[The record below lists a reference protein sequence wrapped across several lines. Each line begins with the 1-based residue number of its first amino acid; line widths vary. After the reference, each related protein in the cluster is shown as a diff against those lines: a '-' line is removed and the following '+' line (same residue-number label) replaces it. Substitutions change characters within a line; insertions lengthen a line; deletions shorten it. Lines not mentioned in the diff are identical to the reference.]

1 MTPSSC
7 NVSCNAICNLCTAV
21 LVQAFDA
28 SVQMDE
34 QGRIETCYTQA
45 DGCFGWRVDEVIGQ
59 PLHAILLHPDDRQT
73 YLDALASCLEHAADR
88 ESVCRVELK
97 GQHRSGSALLLEV
110 SLSRIGY
117 PQGAKVLASLR
128 DLTQHRSA
136 QDDLRIAETAFDL
149 FEGLV
154 VIDAHKNIVKVNSAF
169 TTITG
174 YDAHE
179 AVGKVSSIF
188 RADKTI
194 DNVYHELRRVLTT
207 ERFWQGEVWDRR
219 KNGERYPAWLRISA
233 VVDPGGDTR
242 HYVISFVDN
251 TAQHR
256 SEERIHNLAFFDSL
270 TQLPNRRLLMDRLK
284 RACHRSDRQRSLGAV
299 LVIDLDNFK
308 EVNDT
313 LGHDVGDELLTLT
326 ASRLQQCLKSDD
338 TIARLG
344 GDEFIVVLESLSEE
358 TSAAVGRAELVAN
371 RLRLVLVEPIELHG
385 QPIQISI
392 SIGAVL
398 LDGHSLSESDLVKHA
413 EAAMYQ
419 AKAAG
424 RNCVRFF
431 SSIQQDLLERRFE
444 LIASMRK
451 GFPEHFALHY
461 QLQVNAHGEPVGVE
475 ALIRWH
481 HPTLGNISPAMFI
494 PLAEETD
501 FVIQMGTWVLETACR
516 QLVAWSE
523 HPTTQALTIAVNVSA
538 KQFHRSDFVQTV
550 VDVIQQ
556 TGAKPNQIK
565 LELTEGLMLHDVSD
579 VIEKM
584 HVLRRAGVHF
594 SIDDF
599 GTGYSSL
606 SYLKRLPLDQ
616 LKIDRSFVHD
626 LQVDPND
633 QTIARTVVTLGH
645 SLGLNVI
652 AEGVETTQQ
661 RDILLQL
668 GCDSFQG
675 YLFGR
680 PMGIA
685 QLMQTSAFALPRNAV
700 ADQP

>member
-1 MTPSSC
+1 
-7 NVSCNAICNLCTAV
+7 
-21 LVQAFDA
+21 
-28 SVQMDE
+28 
-34 QGRIETCYTQA
+34 
-45 DGCFGWRVDEVIGQ
+45 
-59 PLHAILLHPDDRQT
+59 
-73 YLDALASCLEHAADR
+73 
-88 ESVCRVELK
+88 
-97 GQHRSGSALLLEV
+97 
-110 SLSRIGY
+110 
-117 PQGAKVLASLR
+117 
-128 DLTQHRSA
+128 
-136 QDDLRIAETAFDL
+136 
-149 FEGLV
+149 
-154 VIDAHKNIVKVNSAF
+154 
-169 TTITG
+169 
-174 YDAHE
+174 
-179 AVGKVSSIF
+179 
-188 RADKTI
+188 
-194 DNVYHELRRVLTT
+194 
-207 ERFWQGEVWDRR
+207 
-219 KNGERYPAWLRISA
+219 
-233 VVDPGGDTR
+233 
-242 HYVISFVDN
+242 
-251 TAQHR
+251 
-256 SEERIHNLAFFDSL
+256 
-270 TQLPNRRLLMDRLK
+270 
-284 RACHRSDRQRSLGAV
+284 
-299 LVIDLDNFK
+299 
-308 EVNDT
+308 
-313 LGHDVGDELLTLT
+313 
-326 ASRLQQCLKSDD
+326 
-338 TIARLG
+338 
-344 GDEFIVVLESLSEE
+344 
-358 TSAAVGRAELVAN
+358 
-371 RLRLVLVEPIELHG
+371 
-385 QPIQISI
+385 
-392 SIGAVL
+392 
-398 LDGHSLSESDLVKHA
+398 
-413 EAAMYQ
+413 
-419 AKAAG
+419 
-424 RNCVRFF
+424 
-431 SSIQQDLLERRFE
+431 
-444 LIASMRK
+444 MRK

-675 YLFGR
+675 YLYGR